1 MKSFLS
7 WNDELSFMSL
17 RSGPYPLS
25 STPALQEL
33 QERFRASQARMAA
46 AEREVVD
53 AKLEAAEAR
62 QEADSRIDA
71 LAPRTPEVS
80 SCFQSVPKE
89 DANSSLSRN
98 FLFSTGRL

>member
-1 MKSFLS
+1 
-7 WNDELSFMSL
+7 MSL

-33 QERFRASQARMAA
+33 QERFRASQARIAA
-46 AEREVVD
+46 AEREVAD

-62 QEADSRIDA
+62 READSRVDS

-80 SCFQSVPKE
+80 SCFQPVLQKE
-89 DANSSLSRN
+89 YANTCSSTKLA
-98 FLFSTGRL
+98 FSTGRLQVLLIQPLHSLS